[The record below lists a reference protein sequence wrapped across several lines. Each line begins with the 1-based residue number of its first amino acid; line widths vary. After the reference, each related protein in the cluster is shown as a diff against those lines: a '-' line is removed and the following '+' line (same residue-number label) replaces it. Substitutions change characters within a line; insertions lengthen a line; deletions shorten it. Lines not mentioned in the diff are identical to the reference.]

1 MIFISFYNISLLFIR
16 CMRKQPR
23 EKRVVNLDKTDYET
37 IQKYCNHNAL
47 DLPKWLVKIAL
58 DKIEM
63 DRFTNKRT
71 LLTS

>member
-1 MIFISFYNISLLFIR
+1 MFYDILLLFIKY
-16 CMRKQPR
+16 MRKPPK

-63 DRFTNKRT
+63 ERFTTKRT